1 MSKTVINYLECQV
14 VEEDIHLTL
23 CELCQA
29 SHASEETI
37 TSLVLEGVLEPSGQ
51 QAQEWQ
57 FSGPS
62 LRRAKLAQHLAEELE
77 INTPG
82 VALVLDL
89 LERIEALQAQLTR
102 ISQH

>member
-23 CELCQA
+23 FELCQA

-37 TSLVLEGVLEPSGQ
+37 TSLVREGVLEPSGQ
-51 QAQEWQ
+51 QPQDWQ

-62 LRRAKLAQHLAEELE
+62 LHRAKLAQHLTDELE

-82 VALVLDL
+82 VALALDL
-89 LERIEALQAQLTR
+89 LERIDILQAQLTR
-102 ISQH
+102 ISRH